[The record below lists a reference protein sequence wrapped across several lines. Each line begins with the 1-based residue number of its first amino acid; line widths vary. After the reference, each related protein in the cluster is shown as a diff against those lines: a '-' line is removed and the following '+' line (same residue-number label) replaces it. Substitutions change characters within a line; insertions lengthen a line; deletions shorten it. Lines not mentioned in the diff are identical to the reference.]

1 MPHVTSAKWDRTL
14 VLNIPIFIAIWINF
28 CTTLELHFHLIIW
41 HKVERYRPNTHHLE
55 ISGYLS
61 DPWWRELY
69 IDLEFSRLCFRHRPI
84 NAKDNGGRPPTPPQQ
99 LESNHYVL
107 VNSEG
112 HPHPIHPPRY
122 YILQYLNLMGGNP
135 TVVSGPCPEGWPT
148 RDETVCEVKHH
159 NISNNDNDD
168 LLPLLT
174 HPIPW
179 LKNHPDVSET

>member
-1 MPHVTSAKWDRTL
+1 MPHITSAKWDRTL

-61 DPWWRELY
+61 DPWWRENFTL
-69 IDLEFSRLCFRHRPI
+69 ILNLVGFASDIAQSMLKTMEAGHLL
-84 NAKDNGGRPPTPPQQ
+84 QQ

-112 HPHPIHPPRY
+112 HPHPIHPLRY

-135 TVVSGPCPEGWPT
+135 TVVSGPCPEGSQ
-148 RDETVCEVKHH
+148 HFQ
-159 NISNNDNDD
+159 
-168 LLPLLT
+168 
-174 HPIPW
+174 
-179 LKNHPDVSET
+179 